1 LNLKKSSLFEQANGY
16 VLPMV
21 LGLIALTSL
30 ATTIAF
36 QTTST
41 HFDFLNSEQQYLKMI
56 HASEIK
62 LLEIENQLVHGIST
76 SADPQIQIEPFQP
89 KYFRSSKGTQTRHYR
104 IQVSTPH
111 PHKNHSIQVR
121 SILRVDEA
129 HQDKKKDKLTRR
141 TIQRLQWEV
150 LHD

>member
-1 LNLKKSSLFEQANGY
+1 MNLKKSSLFEQADGY

-21 LGLIALTSL
+21 LGVIALTSL
-30 ATTIAF
+30 ATTIAL
-36 QTTST
+36 QTAST
-41 HFDFLNSEQQYLKMI
+41 HLQFLNSEQQYLKMI
-56 HASEIK
+56 HASEMK
-62 LLEIENQLVHGIST
+62 LLEIENQLAHATST

-111 PHKNHSIQVR
+111 PHKNHSIRVR
-121 SILRVDEA
+121 SILRIDEA
-129 HQDKKKDKLTRR
+129 HQDKKKDKLAPR

>member
-1 LNLKKSSLFEQANGY
+1 MNLKKFSLFEQANGY

-21 LGLIALTSL
+21 LSLIALTSL
-30 ATTIAF
+30 ATTVAL
-36 QTTST
+36 QTAST
-41 HFDFLNSEQQYLKMI
+41 HLQFLNSEQQYLKMI

-104 IQVSTPH
+104 IQISTPH
-111 PHKNHSIQVR
+111 PHKNHSIRIR
-121 SILRVDEA
+121 SIIRVDEA

-141 TIQRLQWEV
+141 TTQRLQWEV